1 MKAGESQTAIK
12 VGLKND
18 PTGVTRNFTVHLKSV
33 EGRDKMGSKKLCKV
47 KVANR
52 ACEYSLVFKL
62 INELQIL

>member
-1 MKAGESQTAIK
+1 MKAGESQVAIK

-18 PTGVTRNFTVHLKSV
+18 PKGVTRNFTVHLKSV

-52 ACEYSLVFKL
+52 AREYSF
-62 INELQIL
+62 ESA